1 MWYIGQD
8 VVSLIT
14 HTQCNL
20 KKGDVKTISGLKQ
33 GCCSRVLLDVGIII
47 GKNRMSRCT
56 ICGKETPSN
65 GIGWLSEKVFK
76 PLDKLSDISELLE
89 VLNKENYQEV

>member
-33 GCCSRVLLDVGIII
+33 GCCNKVLLDVGININ
-47 GKNRMSRCT
+47 KDRMSLCT
-56 ICGKETPSN
+56 VCGKETHSN
-65 GIGWLSEKVFK
+65 GIGWLSEKAFK
-76 PLDKLSDISELLE
+76 PLDELSDISELLE
-89 VLNKENYQEV
+89 VLELETVI